1 MIRLNFSRRLSRRPI
16 IFYIARALSLSWH
29 VMAGRAQQ
37 EYLQERALQLKAAA
51 EQEAF
56 RPKKSL
62 IQTHKEDV
70 RSLTLH
76 ACLLILV
83 VLGAPPHFASPYR

>member
-1 MIRLNFSRRLSRRPI
+1 
-16 IFYIARALSLSWH
+16 
-29 VMAGRAQQ
+29 MAGKAQQ

-62 IQTHKEDV
+62 IQTHKEDL

-76 ACLLILV
+76 ACLLALLL
-83 VLGAPPHFASPYR
+83 LGAPLHLCCIIQVCSDYKTFAAIQAV

>member
-1 MIRLNFSRRLSRRPI
+1 
-16 IFYIARALSLSWH
+16 
-29 VMAGRAQQ
+29 MAGKAQQ

-62 IQTHKEDV
+62 IQTHKEDI

-76 ACLLILV
+76 ACLLALLL
-83 VLGAPPHFASPYR
+83 LGAPLHLCFIYIGMQCSQNILSCL